1 MTPLWVDMA
10 LVARAISKDAS
21 FADMP
26 LMRQI
31 ADDTVRVF
39 EGRDF

>member
-1 MTPLWVDMA
+1 MA
-10 LVARAISKDAS
+10 LVARAIASDAPL
-21 FADMP
+21 AGMP
-26 LMRQI
+26 LMRLI